1 MNNKN
6 KSFTL
11 IELLVV
17 IVIIGILAGVI
28 MISTS
33 SSIDKANI
41 AKIKVF
47 EESVQNN
54 LADSM
59 VSRWS
64 FDTGSTIS
72 GSATNDDVKDVWGSN
87 NGDITGHAPIILTKD
102 KCVSGKCLQF
112 DGSYN
117 NYVQVSAIPS
127 LKTKTSFVLSA
138 WVYPEHTG
146 EYRTIMGYDNRHRLL
161 IRLDGTM
168 LSEQSGE
175 FGFYSSVGVVPN
187 QKWTHVIYWCNGSE
201 ERWYI
206 NGILSGSPHVF
217 TDAEWDQT
225 FKIGQYDLAHYAY
238 KGRIDDVKVYNNA
251 FSAQNIKKEYLLGLS
266 SLLNNGSISKEEYN
280 KRLKMLA
287 KYA

>member
-33 SSIDKANI
+33 SAIDKANI
-41 AKIKVF
+41 AKVKVF

-127 LKTKTSFVLSA
+127 LKMGTSFVLSA
-138 WVYPEHTG
+138 WVYSEHTNT
-146 EYRTIMGYDNRHRLL
+146 YRTIVGYNNTHRLL
-161 IRLDGTM
+161 ICSDGTM
-168 LSEQSGE
+168 LSQQNGNFHSQTGA
-175 FGFYSSVGVVPN
+175 VPN
-187 QKWTHVIYWCNGSE
+187 QKWTHVVYWCNGSE

-206 NGILSGSPHVF
+206 DGVLSGVPRSII
-217 TDAEWDQT
+217 DAEWDQA
-225 FKIGQYDLAHYAY
+225 FKIGQYDLVNYAY

-266 SLLNNGSISKEEYN
+266 SLLNNGSVSKEEYN

-287 KYA
+287 KY